1 MVSCRWRWALVWVA
15 ASGLAQAE
23 DAYALIAGTVFR
35 PNGTALPSAE
45 VVLTAEPEGSAGD
58 KPKPQ
63 KLKAQRQTSNFRGEF
78 TFRVAAKPMRY
89 TLSVRQTGFKPL
101 TKTVQVAGDERQDVS
116 LMLET
121 AQ

>member
-45 VVLTAEPEGSAGD
+45 VVLTAEPEGSVGK
-58 KPKPQ
+58 KPKP
-63 KLKAQRQTSNFRGEF
+63 QRQTSNFRGEF